1 MASPTGWYADS
12 TVTTGQAPVHLHV
25 PPWQLNPAP
34 HFAPQA
40 PQLFPSVFRFTSQP
54 LAALPSQSPKP
65 LVHEATAQ
73 LPALHDAVALARLHA
88 PHLPQLF
95 GSVFRFAS
103 QPLAA
108 LPSQSPKPVVHVAT
122 AQLPAVHEAVA
133 LVRLQTV
140 AQPPQLRASC

>member
-40 PQLFPSVFRFTSQP
+40 PQLFPSVFSFT
-54 LAALPSQSPKP
+54 
-65 LVHEATAQ
+65 
-73 LPALHDAVALARLHA
+73 
-88 PHLPQLF
+88 
-95 GSVFRFAS
+95 S